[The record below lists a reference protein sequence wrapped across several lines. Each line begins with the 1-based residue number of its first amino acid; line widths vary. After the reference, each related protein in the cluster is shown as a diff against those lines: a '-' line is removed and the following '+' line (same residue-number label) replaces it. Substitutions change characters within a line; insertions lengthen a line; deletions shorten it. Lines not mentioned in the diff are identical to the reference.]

1 MASSDIDMQVQ
12 GGEPSPVV
20 SCEPASSKGLTQYY
34 QQKLDSL
41 QAVIREKSSNLRRL
55 EAQRA
60 ILNSKGKFKS
70 V

>member
-1 MASSDIDMQVQ
+1 MASSDIDMQIQ
-12 GGEPSPVV
+12 EGQPSTVV

-34 QQKLDSL
+34 QHKLDSL
-41 QAVIREKSSNLRRL
+41 QSIIREKSSNLRRL

-60 ILNSKGKFKS
+60 ILNLKG